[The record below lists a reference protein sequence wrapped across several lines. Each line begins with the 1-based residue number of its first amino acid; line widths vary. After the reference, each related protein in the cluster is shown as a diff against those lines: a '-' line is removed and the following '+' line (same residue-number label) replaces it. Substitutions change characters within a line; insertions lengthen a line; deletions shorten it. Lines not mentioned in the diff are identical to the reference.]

1 MRGRTLTAALAVAV
15 AVVGVAVIGFAL
27 VQGSGSESAG
37 GEPPANGPTTP
48 RCGPWGCEQEA
59 RFAAASALLATKAG
73 HLGLVVRDRSTGEVW
88 RAGEP
93 KHPLWTASTIK
104 LAIAVDLLERDR
116 AGELALDAKARQQ
129 IADMLAFSSNTA
141 ATSLWNRYHLS
152 TSLSRYRTT
161 YGMADLAF
169 GPGSSFWGQMKCT
182 TEDLAALMSYILDTL
197 NEADRSYLVGAMRG
211 VQPIQ
216 QWGVWAAGA
225 QLSPGVKDG
234 WSVEQDAGRSH
245 WVILSVGFAGPQER
259 YVVAVTYDLPPP
271 TSSPANGI
279 DAGVH
284 AVSDLVAT
292 VFGAPVP
299 ATVVIPDRD

>member
-1 MRGRTLTAALAVAV
+1 MRARAVAAAV
-15 AVVGVAVIGFAL
+15 AAVVVGVVVIAFTL
-27 VQGSGSESAG
+27 VQGGGSAPAS
-37 GEPPANGPTTP
+37 GEPPATGAATSS
-48 RCGPWGCEQEA
+48 CGGWGCEQQA
-59 RFAAASALLATKAG
+59 RFAAATALLATKPG
-73 HLGLVVRDRSTGEVW
+73 HLGLVVRDRTTGAVW
-88 RAGEP
+88 QAGEP

-104 LAIAVDLLERDR
+104 LAMAVDLLERDR
-116 AGELALDAKARQQ
+116 AGELTLDAKARQQ

-152 TSLSRYRTT
+152 TSLTRYRTT
-161 YGMADLAF
+161 YGMTELAF

-197 NEADRSYLVGAMRG
+197 NEADRGYVLGAMRG

-225 QLSPGVKDG
+225 ALAPGVKDG
-234 WSVEQDAGRSH
+234 WSVERDAGRDH
-245 WVILSVGFAGPQER
+245 WVVLSVGFAGPGER
-259 YVVAVTYDLPPP
+259 YVVAVTQDLPPP
-271 TSSPANGI
+271 TTANGVS
-279 DAGVH
+279 AGVH

-299 ATVVIPDRD
+299 ATVVVPDRD